1 MTDEQ
6 NNGGAA
12 PDLPTADPSEVAEAV
27 KTAIA
32 EQAEPPT
39 LELEPCPCGEKP
51 TGLYIEMPERGK
63 YGRASGQCCAE
74 WSIEFRNGYEADPEK
89 TLAKAAKAWNDT
101 PRAAA

>member
-12 PDLPTADPSEVAEAV
+12 PDAPTAEPSEVAEAV
-27 KTAIA
+27 KEAIA
-32 EQAEPPT
+32 KQEKPKI
-39 LELEPCPCGEKP
+39 ELNPCPCGETP
-51 TGLYIEMPERGK
+51 EGLYIEMPERGK

-74 WSIEFRNGYEADPEK
+74 WSIEFRNGYEANPDK
-89 TLAKAAKAWNDT
+89 TLAKAAKAWNDA

>member
-12 PDLPTADPSEVAEAV
+12 PEAPAPEEVADAV
-27 KTAIA
+27 KAAIA
-32 EQAEPPT
+32 SQAKPK

-89 TLAKAAKAWNDT
+89 TLAKAAKAWNDA